1 METDAPAPIDA
12 PEDIAPVID
21 APADDITPGDSAPT
35 IQPGQSPT
43 DLDFDAML
51 EEIDAELGADKPAD
65 EEEDDKPPLDPE
77 NPDDVPEDDK
87 DKPPVDPD
95 AKPED
100 DKPPVEG
107 ADLNTVVDIA
117 DVEQYFAA
125 QPDPRYGI
133 EPVGEVRNPEPGESA
148 ADYFKNVTMP
158 ATIQAVKNMT
168 GFAQRNADIESQ
180 QGAEQIVAR
189 DAAWVNEF
197 DALIASKAMPA
208 YAKDA
213 DGRVDPASE
222 GGKVIGEVIQLMSEH
237 NQKNP
242 DRQITSVDHAFRALY
257 QPAQEKAAAEAAK
270 QAQQHRRAGANSVL
284 NGRPGGATN
293 ANAKGPQSIRKGQ
306 SVTDIDYESL
316 LG

>member
-51 EEIDAELGADKPAD
+51 EEIDAELDADKPAD
-65 EEEDDKPPLDPE
+65 EEEEQPPADEEEEKPADE
-77 NPDDVPEDDK
+77 EEE
-87 DKPPVDPD
+87 KP
-95 AKPED
+95 KEEEEE
-100 DKPPVEG
+100 KPPVEG

-197 DALIASKAMPA
+197 DALIKSNAMPA

-222 GGKVIGEVIQLMSEH
+222 GGKVIGEVMQLMSEH

-270 QAQQHRRAGANSVL
+270 QAQQQRRSGANSVL